1 MNERRISAAE
11 QIRVY
16 LGKCWRLFQN
26 ENQWKNFLSA
36 FIIILIISMVT
47 GDDMF
52 KDYSATNKGA
62 FAIVSACIWCGLFN
76 SIQSVCRERDIIK
89 REYRTGLRI
98 SSYVLA
104 HAIYEMAICAVESL
118 IILLVVLVRNHSHL
132 PDKGLVFPMVIDIY
146 LTLFLVTYIA
156 DLIALL
162 ISCTVRTETTAMMVM
177 PFVLVTQLVMCGVVF
192 PLEGLTEKVSYL
204 TVSRWGVNSIDA
216 VARTNSTVDLQAIW
230 FDAKGCDP
238 ESSTLLRAWGVLLL
252 FCAVYIILCV
262 IMLHRV
268 KKDQR

>member
-36 FIIILIISMVT
+36 FIIILIISLVT

-52 KDYSATNKGA
+52 NDYSATNKGA

-146 LTLFLVTYIA
+146 LTLFLVTYSA